1 MLDFNEYMQL
11 NRKEY
16 DKQSVEKNFYKV
28 QSILG
33 STNANN
39 TIVAITIRLKGK
51 ADWITANNVANGF
64 EFRISRRFWGR
75 KSRYVK
81 LPMVFSIESSRKWD
95 KDHIHGLIH
104 IRDLKRPYTEQ
115 DIINITK
122 ETALSFDEVNKRDP
136 DAVIIRTFPFCEDKT
151 KQLGN
156 SIHYL
161 CKTSTKHYNPL
172 IRKLLPITKT
182 PNKQAY
188 EAPTQNYYIF

>member
-1 MLDFNEYMQL
+1 
-11 NRKEY
+11 
-16 DKQSVEKNFYKV
+16 
-28 QSILG
+28 
-33 STNANN
+33 
-39 TIVAITIRLKGK
+39 
-51 ADWITANNVANGF
+51 
-64 EFRISRRFWGR
+64 
-75 KSRYVK
+75 
-81 LPMVFSIESSRKWD
+81 MVFSIESSRKWD

-115 DIINITK
+115 EIINTTK

-172 IRKLLPITKT
+172 IRKLFPINKP
-182 PNKQAY
+182 PN
-188 EAPTQNYYIF
+188 

>member
-1 MLDFNEYMQL
+1 MLDFNDYMQL

-28 QSILG
+28 QGILG

-39 TIVAITIRLKGK
+39 TIVSITIRLKGK

-64 EFRISRRFWGR
+64 EFRVSRRFWGR
-75 KSRYVK
+75 KSRYGK

-115 DIINITK
+115 EIINTTK

-151 KQLGN
+151 KQLGT

-172 IRKLLPITKT
+172 IRKLFPITKP
-182 PNKQAY
+182 PN
-188 EAPTQNYYIF
+188 